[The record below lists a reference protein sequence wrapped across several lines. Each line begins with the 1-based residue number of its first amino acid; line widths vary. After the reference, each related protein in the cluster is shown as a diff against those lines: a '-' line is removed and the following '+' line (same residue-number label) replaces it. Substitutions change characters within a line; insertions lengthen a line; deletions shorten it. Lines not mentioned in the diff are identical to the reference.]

1 MKSSLDIRADFS
13 EALGLQFE
21 PWQTEALLA
30 YADLV
35 WEKHSTLNLTSV
47 KDKQE
52 IWDRH
57 ILDGLVCASLINKIS
72 AQEANFS
79 GEGKSRPALK
89 IADFGAGAGYIGF
102 ALQIALAPRA
112 EVTLIESLERRCGFL
127 QWVIFKLAPRF
138 EAFKRAR
145 VLRLRA
151 NADNTARDFDFTT
164 ERAMGELED
173 VLPVCCSALKA
184 GGYFIAYQTQEQ
196 QKVLPQRGLCA
207 ALGEDELCRPY
218 VLPSDDKG
226 RKLVVF
232 RKAVI

>member
-1 MKSSLDIRADFS
+1 MKSSLDLRGDFIN
-13 EALGLQFE
+13 ALGLPFE
-21 PWQTEALLA
+21 TWQIDALLA
-30 YADLV
+30 YTDLV
-35 WEKHSTLNLTSV
+35 WEKRTSLNLTSV

-57 ILDGLVCASLINKIS
+57 ILDGLVGAALINKIAS
-72 AQEANFS
+72 AKGLAEEDNGFP
-79 GEGKSRPALK
+79 RALK

-102 ALQIALAPRA
+102 ALQIALAERA

-127 QWVIFKLAPRF
+127 QWVIFKLASRF
-138 EAFKRAR
+138 GALKRAR

-151 NADNTARDFDFTT
+151 DADNTARDFDFTT
-164 ERAMGELED
+164 ERAMGALED
-173 VLPVCCSALKA
+173 VLPVCCAALKA

-196 QKVLPQRGLCA
+196 QTVLPLQGFCA
-207 ALGEDELCRPY
+207 ASREEALSFSY
-218 VLPSDDKG
+218 ALPSDDKG